1 MDLVEQAVDALA
13 ALQRYG
19 LKRGIATLCI
29 GGGEATAVASIEKKL
44 TSHFNARVSLKHS
57 PKKGKI
63 VIEYQGNTD
72 LQRILDRLG
81 VNV

>member
-1 MDLVEQAVDALA
+1 MCARFRTPAWPVKDEAFPEHPDCRVVPPA
-13 ALQRYG
+13 
-19 LKRGIATLCI
+19 
-29 GGGEATAVASIEKKL
+29 EATAVANIEKKL

-81 VNV
+81 VSV